1 MPDIRVA
8 ASTIWFEFIQYD
20 EDKSIVQINDDKHF
34 KGISPGLWNYQ
45 LGGYQVLQKYL
56 KD

>member
-1 MPDIRVA
+1 LPDIRVA